1 VRKAGAILTL
11 AVVAAILWALW
22 PGAASIPARADDQP
36 GAAAAAS
43 DPVPADPALNPGG
56 MPWERPLPD
65 RPPIPRKLVI
75 PADISKQTDEQAQ
88 AKSKGCLS
96 SGCHA
101 GIEDMHPQGLP
112 IGCVDCHGGNAAATT
127 KEAAHVHPLYARDWP
142 QSGAMPVRS
151 YAMLNDE
158 SPAFVRFVNPGD
170 LRAARMSCGSLG
182 CHVDEVEKVRKS
194 MMATGAL
201 LWEAALYNNGVYPE
215 KTGRFGEAYTEDG
228 RPARVLTLP
237 PPTLEDTIK
246 HGILPFLD
254 PLPRFEISQPGNVL
268 RVFERGED
276 RLSNRGLGTK
286 VRTDPVFLSLNKT
299 RLFDPM
305 LWFLGTNDHPG
316 DYRSSGCTGCHVIYA
331 NDRDPVHSGQW
342 AKYGNEGMSA
352 SADKSIPH
360 DESGFP
366 VRHQFTNSIPSSQC
380 VVCHVHPGTNV
391 LNSYYGTIWWDN
403 ETDGKYFYP
412 PHDKHPS
419 ADQLSEAQMANPEG
433 SSWRGLWSDPKFLQ
447 ASSELNPKLKHVQIA
462 DFHGHGWIF
471 RYVYK
476 RDRHGNL
483 LDARG
488 KVVPDDADDKW
499 TRAVKLQDIHL
510 DKGMQCAD
518 CHFERDSHGNGM
530 LYGEV
535 RNAIS
540 IRCEDCHGTFNKRA
554 TFKAT
559 GNAGVVDGKQISL
572 KTDSDSKKTDF
583 GSRFLVSSSAIR
595 QQSSMGRV
603 KWAVTQ
609 LIDVDN
615 PHSSKY
621 KKAYDLAAY
630 AHTVQKDGQ
639 SWGKLGVSESQL
651 AHPNS
656 DMACQTCHSSWVPS
670 CFGCH
675 LPMKANMRKP
685 ILRYDGDM
693 TRNWTSYNFQTL
705 RDDVFM
711 MARDGSVTGNR
722 ISPARSSCAVL
733 VSSYNADRDV
743 IYTQQQP
750 VSAPGFSAEA
760 FSTTVPHTVRTTETK
775 HCTDCHI
782 SNNNDNNA
790 IMAQLLMLGTGFT
803 NFIGRFAWV
812 GEGDKGVD
820 AVVVTERDEPQ
831 AVYGS
836 TLHKL
841 AYPDEYARFQARGQ
855 TLKESYHHEAEDCR
869 SIWMRGEYLYTAD
882 GADGFNVYDIANIDN
897 KDFSERFNTAPVS
910 PLGQRTYVHTKYA
923 TAVALPST
931 LLIDPTRIAHPE
943 NQEQKVPSFYA
954 YAFVTD
960 KYEGLI
966 TVNVITLGNGNPED
980 NFFKRGAT
988 FNPNGIL
995 DGAVNIAI
1003 AGKYAY
1009 IACDRGIVVVDIS
1022 DPLNPQLVSE
1032 IDAPHVIKPR
1042 AIAIQFRYAFVADS
1056 EGLKVID
1063 ITFPDHPKA
1072 VDGAALPIA
1081 DARNLYV
1088 ARTYAYISG
1097 GAQGLMIVD
1106 IERPEHPRLDQ
1117 IYNAG
1122 GTINDLNDTKL
1133 GMTNESL
1140 FAYLADGRNGMRIVQ
1155 LTSEDT
1161 PGEFGFS
1168 PRPTPMLIATYKTH
1182 GPALALS
1189 RGLDRDRAVDE
1200 SGNQLSV
1207 FGRIGARPFT
1217 LPEMQKLYLRNGEV
1231 YTVTDT
1237 PPPLENHHPT
1247 ERASR

>member
-1 VRKAGAILTL
+1 MRRKTLIAGAIGAVLL
-11 AVVAAILWALW
+11 AALW
-22 PGAASIPARADDQP
+22 LRMPDAPVAQAADPQP
-36 GAAAAAS
+36 SQAAAT
-43 DPVPADPALNPGG
+43 DPALNPGG
-56 MPWERPLPD
+56 MPWERPQPN
-65 RPPIPRKLVI
+65 RGPIAAKLVL
-75 PADISKQTDEQAQ
+75 PADISKQTDEQAK
-88 AKSKGCLS
+88 AKSKGCVS
-96 SGCHA
+96 TGCHV

-112 IGCVDCHGGNAAATT
+112 IGCIDCHGGNAAATT
-127 KEAAHVHPLYARDWP
+127 KAAAHVHPLFERDWP
-142 QSGAMPVRS
+142 SSGALPVRS

-158 SPAFVRFVNPGD
+158 SPEFVRFVNPGD
-170 LRAARMSCGSLG
+170 LRAARLSCGGTS
-182 CHVDEVEKVRKS
+182 CHIDEVENVRKS
-194 MMATGAL
+194 MMATGAM

-215 KTGRFGEAYTEDG
+215 KTARFGEAYTEDG

-237 PPTLEDTIK
+237 TPSLADTIK

-276 RLSNRGLGTK
+276 RLSKRGLGTK
-286 VRTDPVFLSLNKT
+286 VRTDPVFLSLQKT

-305 LWFLGTNDHPG
+305 LWSLGTNDHPG
-316 DYRSSGCTGCHVIYA
+316 DYRASGCTGCHVIYA
-331 NDRDPVHSGQW
+331 NDRDPAHSAQW
-342 AKYGNEGMSA
+342 ASYGNEGKSVT
-352 SADKSIPH
+352 ADAAIPK
-360 DESGFP
+360 DVSGFP
-366 VRHQFTNSIPSSQC
+366 IKHEFTDSIPSSQC

-412 PHDKHPS
+412 PTDLHQS
-419 ADQLSEAQMANPEG
+419 ADQEAAAQMSNPEG
-433 SSWRGLWSDPKFLQ
+433 SSWRGLWSDPKFLRD
-447 ASSELNPKLKHVQIA
+447 SSDLNPKLKHVQIA

-483 LDARG
+483 LDANG
-488 KVVPDDADDKW
+488 AMVPDDAPDKW
-499 TRAVKLQDIHL
+499 SRAVKLDDIHL
-510 DKGMQCAD
+510 EKGMQCAD
-518 CHFERDSHGNGM
+518 CHFERDAHGNGK

-540 IRCEDCHGTFNKRA
+540 IRCQDCHGTFNKRA
-554 TFKAT
+554 TLMAS
-559 GNAGVVDGKQISL
+559 GNAGWIDGKQVNL
-572 KTDSDSKKTDF
+572 KTDPESKKTDF
-583 GSRFLVSSSAIR
+583 GNRFLVSSSSIR
-595 QQSSMGRV
+595 QQSSMGRK
-603 KWAVTQ
+603 KWPVTQ
-609 LIDVDN
+609 LVDVND

-621 KKAYDLAAY
+621 KKSYDLAAY

-639 SWGKLGVSESQL
+639 TWGKLEVAESQL
-651 AHPNS
+651 AHPGS

-675 LPMKANMRKP
+675 LPMKANMRRP

-711 MARDGSVTGNR
+711 MGRDGSVTGSR

-760 FSTTVPHTVRTTETK
+760 FSTTAPHTVRTTETK

-782 SNNNDNNA
+782 SKDNDNNA
-790 IMAQLLMLGTGFT
+790 LMAQLLMLGTNFT

-812 GEGDKGVD
+812 GEGSKGLD

-831 AVYGS
+831 AVFGS
-836 TLHKL
+836 TLHNL
-841 AYPDEYARFQARGQ
+841 AYPDEYRAFSAHGRI
-855 TLKESYHHEAEDCR
+855 LKESYHHEAEECR
-869 SIWMRGEYLYTAD
+869 SIWARGEYLYTAD
-882 GADGFNVYDIANIDN
+882 GPGGFEVYDIANIDN
-897 KDFSERFNTAPVS
+897 KAFSERFNTAPVS
-910 PLGQRTYVHTKYA
+910 PLGQRTYVKTRYA

-931 LLIDPTRIAHPE
+931 LLIDPTRLTRPE
-943 NQEQKVPSFYA
+943 NQEQKIPPMYA

-988 FNPNGIL
+988 FNPGGIL
-995 DGAVNIAI
+995 NGAVNLAI

-1009 IACDRGIVVVDIS
+1009 IACDRGIVIVDVS
-1022 DPLNPQLVSE
+1022 DPLNPQVVSE
-1032 IDAPHVIKPR
+1032 VSAAHIVKPR
-1042 AIAIQFRYAFVADS
+1042 AIAIQFRYAFVVDS

-1063 ITFPDHPKA
+1063 ITFPEHPKPI
-1072 VDGAALPIA
+1072 DGAALPIA
-1081 DARNLYV
+1081 DARNIYV

-1097 GAQGLMIVD
+1097 GSQGLVIVD
-1106 IERPEHPRLDQ
+1106 VERPERPRLDQ
-1117 IYNAG
+1117 VYNAG
-1122 GTINDLNDTKL
+1122 GVINDLNDAKL

-1140 FAYLADGRNGMRIVQ
+1140 FAYLADGRNGMRVVQ

-1168 PRPTPMLIATYKTH
+1168 PRPTPMLIATYRTR
-1182 GPALALS
+1182 GPALAMS
-1189 RGLDRDRAVDE
+1189 KGLDRDRAVDE
-1200 SGNQLSV
+1200 SGNQLAV
-1207 FGRIGARPFT
+1207 FGRVGARPFT
-1217 LPEMQKLYLRNGEV
+1217 LDEMQRLYLRDGEL
-1231 YTVTDT
+1231 YTVSDT
-1237 PPPLENHHPT
+1237 PPPL
-1247 ERASR
+1247 R